1 MLGARELEHC
11 GEVEEE
17 DGVGP
22 AAAYCFEVCGD
33 LEADFRKSSEHD
45 GHMKVRGEGA
55 VRR

>member
-1 MLGARELEHC
+1 MRELEHC

-22 AAAYCFEVCGD
+22 AAAYCLEVCGD